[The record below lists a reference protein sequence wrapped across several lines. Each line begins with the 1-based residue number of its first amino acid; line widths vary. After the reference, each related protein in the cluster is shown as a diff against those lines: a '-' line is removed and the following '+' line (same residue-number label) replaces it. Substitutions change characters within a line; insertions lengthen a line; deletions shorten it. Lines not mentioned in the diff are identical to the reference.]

1 MIRRSLMSVA
11 VTGAL
16 VASAAAQSPPEPAP
30 QPGPAAQAEAA
41 QQNDLPEITEKE
53 DLPVRKRSYLVP
65 AAEILLFNLSLSVG
79 AYAAGMDWATRDSD
93 TWFAQLGTPWE
104 LDDDAYTTNQL
115 AHPLQGSLSF
125 TAARSTGHEFWVSGI
140 YGFASSMLWEA
151 IIENETPSIN
161 DMITTP
167 IGGMFIGEAVHR
179 FARALLYRGYG
190 KPGLAR
196 RAAAAVLDPVDAIN
210 RSWWGEAWRKTV
222 PPSLY
227 AHFGVGYQQPTSVLG
242 NRGGDAQF
250 HVEAYVEHGLL
261 GDRAFE
267 PRRPFDHFELYA
279 ALNAG
284 TDNLEGD
291 LNVRGVLLGG
301 GVWREDIRGMYGL
314 FGAYDWN
321 NNDYV
326 RASMLGVGPG
336 ATAELELSNRSYVG
350 GTLAA
355 YLVPYG
361 AAGGYREVE
370 GGMRDSHD
378 GPGMAQLAELKFG
391 HRGLYQVKA
400 TTRAYE
406 IAGRMVGDT
415 ANEYVIQTTLA
426 TRLQVRRY
434 HAIGLEATHSYERAS
449 FASLPVNVMDSDP
462 NRTTDFRAFYAIT
475 TDEILGR

>member
-1 MIRRSLMSVA
+1 MSVA

-16 VASAAAQSPPEPAP
+16 VAPAAAQPEAVQPAP
-30 QPGPAAQAEAA
+30 APETSSGDVKELPA
-41 QQNDLPEITEKE
+41 ITEKE
-53 DLPVRKRSYLVP
+53 DLPVRKRSYFVP
-65 AAEILLFNLSLSVG
+65 AAEILLGNLTMSIG
-79 AYAAGMDWATRDSD
+79 AYAAGLDWGARDSD
-93 TWFAQLGTPWE
+93 TWVEHLGAPWK

-115 AHPLQGSLSF
+115 AHPFLGALSF
-125 TAARSTGHEFWVSGI
+125 SAARSTGHEFWVSGL
-140 YGFASSMLWEA
+140 YGLASSTLWESV
-151 IIENETPSIN
+151 IENETPSIN

-167 IGGMFIGEAVHR
+167 IGGMIIGEAIHR

-190 KPGLAR
+190 KPNWVR
-196 RAAAAVLDPVDAIN
+196 RTAAAVIDPVDAIN

-222 PPSLY
+222 PPSIY
-227 AHFGVGYQQPTSVLG
+227 AHFGIGYQQPTEVFG
-242 NRGGDAQF
+242 NRGGGAQF

-267 PRRPFDHFELYA
+267 PRRPLDHFELYA

-284 TDNLEGD
+284 SDNIEGD

-301 GVWREDIRGMYGL
+301 GVWRDDIRAMYGL

-326 RASMLGVGPG
+326 RASVLGVGPG
-336 ATAELELSNRSYVG
+336 ATAELEIGQHGYLG

-355 YLVPYG
+355 YAVPYG
-361 AAGGYREVE
+361 AAGGVREVE
-370 GGMRDSHD
+370 GDMRDSHD

-391 HRGLYQVKA
+391 QRGLYGVKL

-406 IAGRMVGDT
+406 IAGRLVGDK
-415 ANEYVIQTTLA
+415 ANEYVIQTTLG
-426 TRLQVRRY
+426 TRVHVQRN
-434 HAIGLEATHSYERAS
+434 HAIGVEATHTSERAS
-449 FASLPVNVMDSDP
+449 VATLPANVMETDP
-462 NRTTDFRAFYAIT
+462 NRTTDFRVVYAIT